1 MNLTVSGH
9 HLVVTPALHSYLKS
23 KLERV
28 KRHFDHVIDVNVIL
42 TVEKLRQKAEVT
54 LRVRGKDIFVESDD
68 EDLYA
73 AIDALSDKLDRQVL
87 RYKDRLKAHPHD
99 TLKHEP
105 RSGESSEP
113 PESTAL

>member
-1 MNLTVSGH
+1 MNLTISGH
-9 HLVVTPALHSYLKS
+9 HVAVTPALRSYLEG

-28 KRHFDHVIDVNVIL
+28 TRHFDHVIDVSVVL

-73 AIDALSDKLDRQVL
+73 AIDSLADKLDRQVL

-99 TLKHEP
+99 ALKHKPGTPE
-105 RSGESSEP
+105 GSEP
-113 PESTAL
+113 PESAAA

>member
-9 HLVVTPALHSYLKS
+9 HIAVTRALRNYLQN

-28 KRHFDHVIDVNVIL
+28 TRHFDHVLDVNVIL
-42 TVEKLRQKAEVT
+42 SVEKLRQKAEVT
-54 LRVRGKDIFVESDD
+54 VRVRGKDIYVATDH

-73 AIDALSDKLDRQVL
+73 AIDTLADKLDRQVL

-99 TLKHEP
+99 ALKHKAGTP
-105 RSGESSEP
+105 DSPSSP
-113 PESTAL
+113 TQ